1 MSIFR
6 LAAAS
11 GNYTA
16 WDLSYAKYNPP
27 GDSAWDISTANEVK
41 SYTLPG
47 VSNPNPNGLFFK
59 PDGTKMYVV
68 YGVSTADD
76 IREFD
81 LSTPWDVET
90 ASYVQNFIPSQNIS
104 SPTYVMFK
112 PDGTKM
118 YVSGNGDLEEYNLST
133 PWDISTATYVQFEN
147 IIASYFREDG
157 LKLYSAGAEYDL
169 SVAWDIS
176 TVSLLQ
182 TFDVSAQISNPIAA
196 FFKSDGTKM
205 LLTDATSSENIFE
218 YDLTTP
224 WDTSTLSYVQ
234 SKTLGLAIRGI
245 YHNDESLY
253 LSEAGGSTQ
262 DFIKQFSVGG
272 FDISAQEGTVNGLF
286 FKPDGLKMYTVGQS
300 TEVVEY
306 DLSAAW
312 DLSTAS
318 YLQEFDVIG
327 QDPSPT
333 DVFFK
338 PDGLK
343 MYVLAGSGD
352 EVLEYGLSTPWDI
365 STATYLRLVSIS
377 SQDSGPSGLFFKPDG
392 TKMYIVGAQG
402 NDVNEYDLSTAWLV
416 TTATYN
422 QNFSLA
428 SQDTSPRNL
437 FFRSDGLKMYVAGEL
452 NDSIYE
458 YDLSTAWD
466 VSSAS
471 FLQSF
476 DVAFQENQPRGLFFK
491 PDGRNMY
498 VTGPNTDAIYQYSF
512 R

>member
-1 MSIFR
+1 MSIFK

-11 GNYTA
+11 GNYAA
-16 WDLSYAKYNPP
+16 WDLSYAEYNPP
-27 GDSAWDISTANEVK
+27 GDTAWDVSTAKEVK

-47 VSNPNPNGLFFK
+47 VSNPNPSGLFFK

-68 YGVSTADD
+68 YGISTADD
-76 IREFD
+76 IREFN

-90 ASYVQNFIPSQNIS
+90 ASYVQNFVPSQNIS
-104 SPTYVMFK
+104 SPAYIMFK

-118 YVSGNGDLEEYNLST
+118 YVAGNGNLEEYDLST
-133 PWDISTATYVQFEN
+133 PWDISTGTYVQFEN
-147 IIASYFREDG
+147 ILASYFREDG

-205 LLTDATSSENIFE
+205 LLTDATSDENIFE

-234 SKTLGLAIRGI
+234 SKTLGVAIRGI

-253 LSEAGGSTQ
+253 LSETGGPTQ

-272 FDISAQEGTVNGLF
+272 FDISTQESTVNGLF

-306 DLSAAW
+306 DLSTAW

-333 DVFFK
+333 AVFFK
-338 PDGLK
+338 TDGLN
-343 MYVLAGSGD
+343 MYVLAASGD
-352 EVLEYGLSTPWDI
+352 EVLEYNLSTPWDI
-365 STATYLRLVSIS
+365 STATYVRLVSIS
-377 SQDSGPSGLFFKPDG
+377 SQDGAPYGLFFKPDG
-392 TKMYIVGAQG
+392 TKMYVVGDQG
-402 NDVNEYDLSTAWLV
+402 DDVNEYDLSTAWTV
-416 TTATYN
+416 SSASYS
-422 QNFSLA
+422 QNFSVA

-437 FFRSDGLKMYVAGEL
+437 FFRSDGVKMYLAGAAG
-452 NDSIYE
+452 DAIYE
-458 YDLSTAWD
+458 YDLSIAWD
-466 VSSAS
+466 ISSAS

-476 DVAFQENQPRGLFFK
+476 NVSFQERQPRGLFFK
-491 PDGRNMY
+491 PDGRIMY
-498 VTGPNTDAIYQYSF
+498 VTGPDTDAIYQYAL